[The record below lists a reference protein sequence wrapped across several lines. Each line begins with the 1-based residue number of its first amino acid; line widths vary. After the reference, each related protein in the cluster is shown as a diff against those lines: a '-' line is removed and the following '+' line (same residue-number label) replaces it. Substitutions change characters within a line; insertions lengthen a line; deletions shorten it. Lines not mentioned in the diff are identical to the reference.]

1 VGYILVVLTNQSSR
15 QLLASGDDCF
25 SPKIKEHII
34 MISQRKNRIKVLI
47 RQTFWQL
54 DDCSDRELTPIL
66 IRQFLANNVPHT
78 LLEPFAIN
86 VTGGDWWERVEQ
98 LVKMFIEAKRHHA

>member
-1 VGYILVVLTNQSSR
+1 MY
-15 QLLASGDDCF
+15 
-25 SPKIKEHII
+25 
-34 MISQRKNRIKVLI
+34 KNRVRALL

-54 DDCSDRELTPIL
+54 EDYSDRELEPAL

-86 VTGGDWWERVEQ
+86 VTGGDWWERIEQ
-98 LVKMFIEAKRHHA
+98 LTWMLIEAKKHA

>member
-1 VGYILVVLTNQSSR
+1 MIQSPSNHQFPRRGELHTLYTTLEGTKIMTNT
-15 QLLASGDDCF
+15 
-25 SPKIKEHII
+25 H
-34 MISQRKNRIKVLI
+34 KNRVKILL
-47 RQTFWQL
+47 RQVFWQL

-86 VTGGDWWERVEQ
+86 ITGGDWWERIEK
-98 LVKMFIEAKRHHA
+98 LVWMFIEAKKHA

>member
-1 VGYILVVLTNQSSR
+1 MSST
-15 QLLASGDDCF
+15 
-25 SPKIKEHII
+25 H
-34 MISQRKNRIKVLI
+34 KNRVKVLL

-86 VTGGDWWERVEQ
+86 VTGGDWWERIEQ